1 MTAPSPALAAEALE
15 IRYGRRVILPDLT
28 LDLPAGRVTA
38 IVGPNGCGKS
48 TLLGALARLLTPA
61 RGQVIVDGQVLARLS
76 PRQAALKL
84 GLLPQSAS
92 APEGLTVLDLVRFG
106 RHPHQ
111 GLLRQWSAADQAAVE
126 RALTDADVA
135 HLAERPLDQLS
146 GGQRQRAWIAL
157 AIAQEAPCLLLD
169 EPTAFLDLGHQLEVY
184 RLVRRLTA
192 AGRTVVVVLH
202 DLTAACR
209 YADHL
214 VAMKDGRVVAAGTP
228 AEVVT
233 PALVETLYGV
243 SCTLLAD
250 PVSGTPILAGL
261 DLR

>member
-1 MTAPSPALAAEALE
+1 MTASPALAAENLE
-15 IRYGRRVILPDLT
+15 IRYGRRVVLPDLT
-28 LDLPAGRVTA
+28 LHLPAGKVTA

-61 RGQVIVDGQVLARLS
+61 RGQVVVDGQVLAKLS

-84 GLLPQSAS
+84 GLLPQTAT
-92 APEGLTVLDLVRFG
+92 APEGLTVVDLVRFG

-111 GLLRQWSAADQAAVE
+111 GLLRQWSAADQAAVAQ
-126 RALTDADVA
+126 ALVAADVA
-135 HLAERPLDQLS
+135 DLADRPVDHLS

-184 RLVRRLTA
+184 RLVRRLSE
-192 AGRTVVVVLH
+192 AGRTVVAVLH

-209 YADHL
+209 HADHL
-214 VAMKDGRVVAAGTP
+214 VAMKDGRVVAEGAP

-233 PALVETLYGV
+233 PDLVRTLYGV
-243 SCTLLAD
+243 ACTLIRD

-261 DLR
+261 DLA